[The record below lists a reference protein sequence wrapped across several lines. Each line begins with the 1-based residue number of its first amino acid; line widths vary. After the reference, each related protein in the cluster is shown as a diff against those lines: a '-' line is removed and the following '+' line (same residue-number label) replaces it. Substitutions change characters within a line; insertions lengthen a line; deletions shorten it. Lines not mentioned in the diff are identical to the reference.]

1 MRIDNLK
8 LRIGESEEK
17 LYCLAAKKMQ
27 GCKYVRILKKSLD
40 ARNKN
45 NIFWVYSV
53 EAEKQAPRAVQ
64 KVYPK
69 ADRMPKKV
77 IIAGSGPAGLFCAIG
92 LLRAGIRPI
101 VVERGGTVEERTAC
115 NLRFF
120 SGGALDP
127 DCNVQF
133 GEGGAGTFSDGK
145 LNTQTHSP
153 LNAEVLET
161 FASFGAPAEIVY
173 LNKPH
178 IGSDKLRTVVKSMRE
193 YILREGGEVRFRT
206 RLSDVVVKDGA
217 LRAVSLFDAR
227 TGQIYEEE
235 ASELVLAIGHSSRD
249 TFSMLRARGFA
260 MEQREFAV
268 GVRIEHL
275 QEAIGRAQYGGA
287 FKDLP
292 PADYKLVSHAGERTA
307 FTFCMCPGGVVIPAA
322 SEEGGVVTNGMSDYA
337 RDGRNAN
344 AALLVQIKRE
354 DYDRGDVLDG
364 VAFQREIERAAFC
377 AGGGS
382 FAAPVQRVGD
392 LMENKVT
399 RSFGDVLPTYAAGT
413 VNVRLSEVL
422 PNYVCDTLKA
432 AIADMDRR
440 LKGFACPDALLTA
453 PETRFSSPVRILR
466 GEDGES
472 VSVRGVYPC
481 GEGCGYSGGITSSAA
496 DGLRIA
502 EKIRLKYSDITR

>member
-1 MRIDNLK
+1 
-8 LRIGESEEK
+8 
-17 LYCLAAKKMQ
+17 
-27 GCKYVRILKKSLD
+27 
-40 ARNKN
+40 
-45 NIFWVYSV
+45 
-53 EAEKQAPRAVQ
+53 
-64 KVYPK
+64 
-69 ADRMPKKV
+69 
-77 IIAGSGPAGLFCAIG
+77 
-92 LLRAGIRPI
+92 
-101 VVERGGTVEERTAC
+101 
-115 NLRFF
+115 
-120 SGGALDP
+120 
-127 DCNVQF
+127 
-133 GEGGAGTFSDGK
+133 
-145 LNTQTHSP
+145 
-153 LNAEVLET
+153 
-161 FASFGAPAEIVY
+161 
-173 LNKPH
+173 
-178 IGSDKLRTVVKSMRE
+178 
-193 YILREGGEVRFRT
+193 
-206 RLSDVVVKDGA
+206 
-217 LRAVSLFDAR
+217 
-227 TGQIYEEE
+227 
-235 ASELVLAIGHSSRD
+235 
-249 TFSMLRARGFA
+249 MLRARGFA

-275 QEAIGRAQYGGA
+275 QEAIGRAQYGDA

-307 FTFCMCPGGVVIPAA
+307 FTFCMCPGGAVIPAA

-502 EKIRLKYSDITR
+502 EKIRLKYSDLAR